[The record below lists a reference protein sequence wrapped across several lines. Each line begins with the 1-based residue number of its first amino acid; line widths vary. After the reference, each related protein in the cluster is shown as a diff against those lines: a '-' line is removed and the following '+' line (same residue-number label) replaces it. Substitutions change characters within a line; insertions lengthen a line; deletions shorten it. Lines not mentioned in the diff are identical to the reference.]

1 MNITQKAIREAG
13 GELIERQQGEKRIYR
28 LIKGFQ
34 AKNYDGT
41 PAGFVPGTPEGERE
55 IIEQE
60 TIRGKKRRY
69 SNWW

>member
-1 MNITQKAIREAG
+1 MNVTKKSIKEAG
-13 GELIERQQGEKRIYR
+13 GELVDDLSGEKRIYR
-28 LIKGFQ
+28 IIKGHQ

-60 TIRGKKRRY
+60 TVRGKKRRF